1 MAPLRSSLL
10 RWGKAEIQAVLAA
23 EYWSQVHT
31 EKEIGRVGRK
41 LVSKT
46 RDCVLKAVTS
56 SRRLQLVH
64 QMSHLCKPWLTST
77 APLLTQGWSAG
88 GRGAS
93 PCTHPV
99 GAVRAVIPPLVTA
112 LHRQGKKQEQRGAN
126 RSSYFYGKTKKQLEK
141 SYGQAN
147 S

>member
-1 MAPLRSSLL
+1 M
-10 RWGKAEIQAVLAA
+10 
-23 EYWSQVHT
+23 
-31 EKEIGRVGRK
+31 GRK

-64 QMSHLCKPWLTST
+64 QMSHLLQTLAHQHSPSSHTKPERRRTWGEPLHTPCGCSESSYPTTSYSLAET
-77 APLLTQGWSAG
+77 RQ
-88 GRGAS
+88 
-93 PCTHPV
+93 
-99 GAVRAVIPPLVTA
+99 RA
-112 LHRQGKKQEQRGAN
+112 GAN
-126 RSSYFYGKTKKQLEK
+126 RSSYLYGKAKKQLEK

>member
-1 MAPLRSSLL
+1 ML
-10 RWGKAEIQAVLAA
+10 EA

-46 RDCVLKAVTS
+46 RDCMLKAVTS
-56 SRRLQLVH
+56 SIRLQLVH
-64 QMSHLCKPWLTST
+64 QMSHLLQTLAHQHSPSSHTRLECRRMWGEPLHTPHGCSESSYPTTSYSLAQT
-77 APLLTQGWSAG
+77 RQ
-88 GRGAS
+88 
-93 PCTHPV
+93 
-99 GAVRAVIPPLVTA
+99 RA
-112 LHRQGKKQEQRGAN
+112 GAN
-126 RSSYFYGKTKKQLEK
+126 RSSYLYGKTKKQLEK